1 MLASTLL
8 EVEVLEGSKV
18 LKCNV
23 HRRSYRASRI
33 LGTYI
38 VGRGLC
44 TPKNKSCA
52 TAVMV

>member
-23 HRRSYRASRI
+23 HRRK
-33 LGTYI
+33 LPGE
-38 VGRGLC
+38 
-44 TPKNKSCA
+44 
-52 TAVMV
+52 